1 MFVLAAIHHA
11 LSGDSLNY
19 TAVATSIMRLFIGLR
34 EELTSLLCS
43 F

>member
-19 TAVATSIMRLFIGLR
+19 TAVATSSIMRLFNSLR
-34 EELTSLLCS
+34 EE
-43 F
+43 FD